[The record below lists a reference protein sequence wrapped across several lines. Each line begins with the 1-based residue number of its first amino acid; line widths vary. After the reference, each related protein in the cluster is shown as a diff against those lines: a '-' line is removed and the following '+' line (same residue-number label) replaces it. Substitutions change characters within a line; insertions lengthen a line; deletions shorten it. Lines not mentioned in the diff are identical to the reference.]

1 MLYSLL
7 SLCTYKIHFQWKIQ
21 KTQLNFM
28 NEINLSS
35 SSKASLFKS
44 ILFALIVAI
53 IILITVILP
62 AEFGI
67 DHTGIGS
74 MLGLDAL
81 NNPNESPAIISRLG
95 EGELEFRQDEVEVLI
110 PANSGLEYK
119 FFLEMHSNINYEWSS
134 PSSLYFD
141 MHGEP
146 EGDTTGYFESYG
158 ASTTDGMKG
167 SITVPFAGSHGWY
180 WRNDTDQDISIS
192 LKTLGNYNVIGV
204 L

>member
-1 MLYSLL
+1 MREVLSNQSKTSLL
-7 SLCTYKIHFQWKIQ
+7 KSVL
-21 KTQLNFM
+21 
-28 NEINLSS
+28 LSMVI
-35 SSKASLFKS
+35 AVS
-44 ILFALIVAI
+44 II
-53 IILITVILP
+53 ITVILP

-81 NNPNESPAIISRLG
+81 NNPNESPEIISRRG
-95 EGELEFRQDEVEVLI
+95 EGELEFRQDEVDVLI

-134 PSSLYFD
+134 PSPLYFD

-167 SITVPFAGSHGWY
+167 SVTVPFAGSHGWY
-180 WRNDTDQDISIS
+180 WQNDTDKNISVS

>member
-1 MLYSLL
+1 MS
-7 SLCTYKIHFQWKIQ
+7 
-21 KTQLNFM
+21 
-28 NEINLSS
+28 EINLSNP
-35 SSKASLFKS
+35 SKASLFKS
-44 ILFALIVAI
+44 ILFALMVAV
-53 IILITVILP
+53 IILITIILP

-81 NNPNESPAIISRLG
+81 NNPNESPAVISRSG

-134 PSSLYFD
+134 SSSLYFD

-158 ASTTDGMKG
+158 VSTADGMKG
-167 SITVPFAGSHGWY
+167 SVTVPFAGSHGWY
-180 WRNDTDQDISIS
+180 WQNDSDQDISIS

>member
-1 MLYSLL
+1 MKEVLSSQSKTSLL
-7 SLCTYKIHFQWKIQ
+7 KSVL
-21 KTQLNFM
+21 
-28 NEINLSS
+28 LSMVIAVS
-35 SSKASLFKS
+35 
-44 ILFALIVAI
+44 
-53 IILITVILP
+53 ILITVILP

-81 NNPNESPAIISRLG
+81 NNPNEITAIISRSG
-95 EGELEFRQDEVEVLI
+95 EGDLEFRQDEVEVLI
-110 PANSGLEYK
+110 SANSGLEYK

-134 PSSLYFD
+134 PSPLYFD

-158 ASTTDGMKG
+158 ASITNGMKG
-167 SITVPFAGSHGWY
+167 SVTVPFAGSHGWY
-180 WRNDTDQDISIS
+180 WRNDTDENISIS
-192 LKTLGNYNVIGV
+192 LKTLGNYNVIGF

>member
-1 MLYSLL
+1 MKEVLSSQSKTSLL
-7 SLCTYKIHFQWKIQ
+7 KSVL
-21 KTQLNFM
+21 
-28 NEINLSS
+28 LSMVIAVS
-35 SSKASLFKS
+35 
-44 ILFALIVAI
+44 
-53 IILITVILP
+53 ILITVILP

-81 NNPNESPAIISRLG
+81 NNPNEITAIISRSG
-95 EGELEFRQDEVEVLI
+95 EGDLEFRQDEVEVLI
-110 PANSGLEYK
+110 SANSGLEYK

-134 PSSLYFD
+134 SSPLYFD

-158 ASTTDGMKG
+158 ASITNGMKG
-167 SITVPFAGSHGWY
+167 SVTVPFAGSHGWY
-180 WRNDTDQDISIS
+180 WRNDTDENISIS
-192 LKTLGNYNVIGV
+192 LKTLGNYNVIGF

>member
-1 MLYSLL
+1 M
-7 SLCTYKIHFQWKIQ
+7 KKV
-21 KTQLNFM
+21 
-28 NEINLSS
+28 LSS
-35 SSKASLFKS
+35 QSKASLLKS
-44 ILFALIVAI
+44 ILLSMVVAAT
-53 IILITVILP
+53 ILITAILP

-81 NNPNESPAIISRLG
+81 NNPIESPVVANRSG
-95 EGELEFRQDEVEVLI
+95 EGEIEFRQDEVEILI

-119 FFLEMHSNINYEWSS
+119 FFLETYSNINYEWSS

-158 ASTTDGMKG
+158 ASITDEMKG
-167 SITVPFAGSHGWY
+167 SVTVPFSGSHGWY
-180 WRNDTDQDISIS
+180 WRNDTDQDVSIN

>member
-1 MLYSLL
+1 
-7 SLCTYKIHFQWKIQ
+7 
-21 KTQLNFM
+21 M
-28 NEINLSS
+28 NEIDLSS
-35 SSKASLFKS
+35 PSKASLFKS
-44 ILFALIVAI
+44 ILFALIVAV
-53 IILITVILP
+53 IILIAVILP

-74 MLGLDAL
+74 MLGLNAL
-81 NNPNESPAIISRLG
+81 NSSDESPAIISRSG
-95 EGELEFRQDEVEVLI
+95 EGELEFRQDEVEVII

-119 FFLEMHSNINYEWSS
+119 FFLETYSNINYEWSS

-158 ASTTDGMKG
+158 ASITDEMKG
-167 SITVPFAGSHGWY
+167 SVTVPFSGSHGWY
-180 WRNDTDQDISIS
+180 WRNDTDEDVSIS

>member
-1 MLYSLL
+1 MKEVLSSQSKTSLL
-7 SLCTYKIHFQWKIQ
+7 KSVL
-21 KTQLNFM
+21 
-28 NEINLSS
+28 LSMVIAVS
-35 SSKASLFKS
+35 
-44 ILFALIVAI
+44 
-53 IILITVILP
+53 ILITVILP

-81 NNPNESPAIISRLG
+81 NNPNESPEIISRRG
-95 EGELEFRQDEVEVLI
+95 EGELDFRQDEVDVLI

-134 PSSLYFD
+134 PSPLYFD

-167 SITVPFAGSHGWY
+167 SVTVPFSGSHGWY
-180 WRNDTDQDISIS
+180 WRNDTDEDISIS

>member
-1 MLYSLL
+1 
-7 SLCTYKIHFQWKIQ
+7 
-21 KTQLNFM
+21 M

-35 SSKASLFKS
+35 PSKASLFKS

-81 NNPNESPAIISRLG
+81 NNPNESPVAISRSG

-134 PSSLYFD
+134 QSSLYFD

-158 ASTTDGMKG
+158 ASTTEGMKG
-167 SITVPFAGSHGWY
+167 SVTVPFAGSHGWY

>member
-1 MLYSLL
+1 MKEVLSSQSKTSLL
-7 SLCTYKIHFQWKIQ
+7 KSVL
-21 KTQLNFM
+21 
-28 NEINLSS
+28 LSMVIAVS
-35 SSKASLFKS
+35 
-44 ILFALIVAI
+44 
-53 IILITVILP
+53 ILITVILP

-81 NNPNESPAIISRLG
+81 NNPNEITAIISRSG
-95 EGELEFRQDEVEVLI
+95 EGDLEFRQDEVEVLI
-110 PANSGLEYK
+110 PAKSGLEYK
-119 FFLEMHSNINYEWSS
+119 FFLEMYSNINYEWSS
-134 PSSLYFD
+134 PSPLYFD

-158 ASTTDGMKG
+158 ASTADVMKG

-180 WRNDTDQDISIS
+180 WRNDTDLDITIS

>member
-1 MLYSLL
+1 MKEVLSSQSKTSLL
-7 SLCTYKIHFQWKIQ
+7 
-21 KTQLNFM
+21 
-28 NEINLSS
+28 
-35 SSKASLFKS
+35 KS
-44 ILFALIVAI
+44 VLVSMVIAVS
-53 IILITVILP
+53 ILITVILP

-74 MLGLDAL
+74 ILGLDAL
-81 NNPNESPAIISRLG
+81 NNPNGSTAIISRSG
-95 EGELEFRQDEVEVLI
+95 EGDLEFRQDEVDVLI

-134 PSSLYFD
+134 SSPLYFD

-167 SITVPFAGSHGWY
+167 SVTVPFAGSHGWY
-180 WRNDTDQDISIS
+180 WRNDTDENISIS
-192 LKTLGNYNVIGV
+192 LKTLGNYNVIGF

>member
-1 MLYSLL
+1 
-7 SLCTYKIHFQWKIQ
+7 
-21 KTQLNFM
+21 M
-28 NEINLSS
+28 NEVNSS
-35 SSKASLFKS
+35 IPSKASLFKS
-44 ILFALIVAI
+44 ILFALIVAV

-81 NNPNESPAIISRLG
+81 YNPYESPAIISRSG

-119 FFLEMHSNINYEWSS
+119 FFLEVYSNINYEWSS
-134 PSSLYFD
+134 PSPLYFD

-158 ASTTDGMKG
+158 ASTADVMKG

-180 WRNDTDQDISIS
+180 WRNDTDLDITIS

>member
-1 MLYSLL
+1 MKEVLSSQSKTSLL
-7 SLCTYKIHFQWKIQ
+7 KSVL
-21 KTQLNFM
+21 
-28 NEINLSS
+28 LSMVIAVS
-35 SSKASLFKS
+35 
-44 ILFALIVAI
+44 
-53 IILITVILP
+53 ILITVILP

-81 NNPNESPAIISRLG
+81 NNPNEITAIISRSG
-95 EGELEFRQDEVEVLI
+95 EGDLEFRQDEVEVLI
-110 PANSGLEYK
+110 SANSGLEYK

-134 PSSLYFD
+134 SSPLYFD

-167 SITVPFAGSHGWY
+167 SVTVPFAGSHGWY

>member
-1 MLYSLL
+1 M
-7 SLCTYKIHFQWKIQ
+7 
-21 KTQLNFM
+21 
-28 NEINLSS
+28 
-35 SSKASLFKS
+35 
-44 ILFALIVAI
+44 
-53 IILITVILP
+53 ITVILP
-62 AEFGI
+62 VEFGI

-74 MLGLDAL
+74 MLGLDVL
-81 NNPNESPAIISRLG
+81 DNTNESPVVISRSG

-134 PSSLYFD
+134 PSSEMHSNINYEWTSPSSLYFD

-167 SITVPFAGSHGWY
+167 SVTVPFAGSHGWY

>member
-1 MLYSLL
+1 
-7 SLCTYKIHFQWKIQ
+7 
-21 KTQLNFM
+21 M

-35 SSKASLFKS
+35 PSKASLFKS
-44 ILFALIVAI
+44 ILFALIIAI

-81 NNPNESPAIISRLG
+81 NNPNESPAVISRSG

-167 SITVPFAGSHGWY
+167 SVTVPFSGSHGWY
-180 WRNDTDQDISIS
+180 WQNDTDQDISIS